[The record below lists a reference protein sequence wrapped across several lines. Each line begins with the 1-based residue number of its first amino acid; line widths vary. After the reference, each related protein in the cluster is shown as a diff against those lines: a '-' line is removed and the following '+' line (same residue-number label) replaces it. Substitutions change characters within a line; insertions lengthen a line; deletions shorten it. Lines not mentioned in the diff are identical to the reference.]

1 MDGQALPG
9 SGGDSHGAHPDAAR
23 QADPASPDAPVR
35 SVGDPLLEEFLA
47 HLEHERGLS
56 PHTVRSYRTDLRQL
70 AEACGRLAQLDLLR
84 LRTWLADLH
93 DAGLSR
99 ASLNRKTAAVRSFT
113 AWAHRRGALTEDPSV
128 RLRTARRGGRLP
140 DVLQD
145 LHVEELTRRLAERC
159 ARTSEQRQEDPEA
172 HAVALRD
179 LAMVEMLYATG
190 MRVAELVGL
199 ELASFVPDRRM
210 IRVLGKGDKER
221 MVPYGVP
228 AERTLGAWLAEGRPH
243 LETATSG
250 KAVFLGLRGGRID
263 QRVVRKVVDD
273 ALEEL
278 GTTAARGPHALRH
291 TAATHLLDGGADLRT
306 VQELLG
312 HASLSTT
319 QLYTH
324 VSVEGLRDAYGQ
336 AHPRA

>member
-1 MDGQALPG
+1 MSGQAISDPEG
-9 SGGDSHGAHPDAAR
+9 PQPDRRRPTGQSRSGE
-23 QADPASPDAPVR
+23 
-35 SVGDPLLEEFLA
+35 DPLLEDFIG

-70 AEACGRLAQLDLLR
+70 AQACGPLAQLDLPH

-93 DAGLSR
+93 DGGLSR

-113 AWAHRRGALTEDPSV
+113 AWAHRRGALQEDPSV

-145 LHVEELTRRLAERC
+145 RHVEELTRRLAERC
-159 ARTSEQRQEDPEA
+159 ASTAADREQHPEH
-172 HAVALRD
+172 HALALRD

-199 ELASFVPDRRM
+199 DRSSLAADRRM
-210 IRVLGKGDKER
+210 VRVLGKGNKER

-228 AERTLGAWLAEGRPH
+228 AERALMRWTAEGRPV
-243 LETATSG
+243 LETPGSG
-250 KAVFLGLRGGRID
+250 DAMFVGRRGGRID

-273 ALEEL
+273 ALEAL

-324 VSVEGLRDAYGQ
+324 VSVEGLREAYGQ